1 MEADLATIPAPGLRP
16 YPWQSQQWAKLLRL
30 AQTGR
35 LPHAL
40 LLSGESETGKLD
52 FAQAVARYM
61 LCRQTLGVNDN
72 ASEACGECRS
82 CLLLNAGSHP
92 DFLLLQPDEPGKQ
105 LRIALMRSLNDFSA
119 SRSHQG
125 GWKVVVIEPA
135 EALNISAANALLKT
149 LEEPGE
155 QTLLMLVS
163 HRPGGLLPTI
173 RSRCQVMSFPPA
185 SAELAM
191 PWLHAAEDSSARD
204 KKAAARMALA
214 LERAGQ
220 RPLRA
225 LRYGEQQMADS
236 IDHFESQVEGVASGE
251 VSPLQAAEDCSRLE
265 FGEALTWFARLHAQ
279 HLRGQVERGERLSP
293 GLLSF
298 NDRLTQTTQ
307 RLLSTSNLNPQLVW
321 EELLMD
327 WKRARLAKS

>member
-1 MEADLATIPAPGLRP
+1 M
-16 YPWQSQQWAKLLRL
+16 
-30 AQTGR
+30 
-35 LPHAL
+35 
-40 LLSGESETGKLD
+40 
-52 FAQAVARYM
+52 
-61 LCRQTLGVNDN
+61 
-72 ASEACGECRS
+72 
-82 CLLLNAGSHP
+82 
-92 DFLLLQPDEPGKQ
+92 
-105 LRIALMRSLNDFSA
+105 
-119 SRSHQG
+119 
-125 GWKVVVIEPA
+125 VVIEPA

-155 QTLLMLVS
+155 KTLLMLVS

-279 HLRGQVERGERLSP
+279 HLRGQVERGECLSP